1 LKRIATVSLMS
12 DAGCHIALANL
23 EEKLLE
29 LAENVEIT
37 HCQILRDEKKI
48 PKNIDVA
55 LVEGAVRTDHDLE
68 ILSKLRDNSKTLVA
82 FGSCACFGGVPSL
95 CNLTNINELITY
107 VYHQTATTSSGP
119 TPSKNLPLL
128 VERVRPIGELVRIDY
143 MIPGCIPEEK
153 EILGVIS
160 AALEGV
166 PFELPRENVCEECQK
181 ERKGSL
187 SKDIK
192 RNYEN
197 LSDLSRCLL
206 ELGYLC
212 VGPSTRAG
220 CGARCPSF
228 NIPCDGCR
236 GPIDARWD
244 QGVSMLDSLAAVA
257 KERMRG
263 FSLKTHSAIFHRYS
277 FASSALQRLISN
289 LDTRKEEM

>member
-1 LKRIATVSLMS
+1 LKRIATVSLMA

-29 LAENVEIT
+29 LAKNVEIAY
-37 HCQILRDEKKI
+37 CQILRDEKKI
-48 PKNIDVA
+48 PKNVDVA
-55 LVEGAVRTDHDLE
+55 LVEGAARPGHDLE
-68 ILSKLRDNSKTLVA
+68 ILSAVRDNSRALVA
-82 FGSCACFGGVPSL
+82 FGSCACFGGLPSL
-95 CNLTNINELITY
+95 CNLTNLNELITY
-107 VYHQTATTSSGP
+107 VYQQTATTSRGP
-119 TPSKNLPLL
+119 IPSKNLPLL

-166 PFELPRENVCEECQK
+166 PFELPRKSVCEECKK
-181 ERKGSL
+181 ERKGVL
-187 SKDIK
+187 NGEIK
-192 RNYEN
+192 RNYE
-197 LSDLSRCLL
+197 SPRDSSRCLL
-206 ELGYLC
+206 ELGYFC

-236 GPIDARWD
+236 GPVDVKWD

-257 KERMRG
+257 KERLTA
-263 FSLKTHSAIFHRYS
+263 FSLKTHSAIFHRYT

-289 LDTRKEEM
+289 LERRKEEM